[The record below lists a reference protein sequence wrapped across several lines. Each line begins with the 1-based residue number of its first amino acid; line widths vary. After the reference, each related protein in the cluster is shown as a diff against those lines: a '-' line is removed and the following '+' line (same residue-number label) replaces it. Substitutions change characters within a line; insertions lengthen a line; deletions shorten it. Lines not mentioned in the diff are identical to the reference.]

1 MDKKDDESQ
10 ENRYEGK
17 LFSKRPVS
25 PDAGTVK
32 LTFRYAVT
40 FGPAIVLGYWL
51 WMQKLTISQI
61 LLASALAALMG
72 AVAFGFDFFG
82 WHVVGM
88 GFWRRAVPDLR
99 RTEYFAWAKRPDILG
114 IRSSN
119 GRRLILK
126 KFFKVTA
133 LPTNLRGNFS
143 MFVKQLASARASFSF
158 QIVHAPA
165 IVQEGVVES
174 ALPKGVRPRD
184 WREFEVEKDAEWSIP
199 RDHEEKWTTSVLF
212 STSVTARGYLHT
224 KFGIRDL
231 WKRVDANAAS
241 LEAAFVA
248 NYHHA
253 KLEPVVGP
261 DLAHAAQGLFP
272 GPVAQSPKAFKTHLR
287 PADLV
292 KAGPAFLWLYLVWN
306 LTITYLPEFL
316 AWIIISSVAFFTII
330 GLIPALWPVA
340 SGAGDAVYY
349 NPWGKQRFYCLRRY
363 ARTAR
368 GILCLREG
376 TRRASTAGMAVFG
389 HIALQGYADPTKWF
403 RSVLASKVPILYQWE
418 ATPVSFESF
427 RSIAKKDF
435 ASEHVAERAEE
446 ETVPDQ
452 ETFLSYYGGF
462 WLANG
467 MIGTRYDYDLPDLL
481 SPEIFIAPRKACTQQ
496 LRDLC
501 SVTLN
506 SFRDCGLVRLRAQLM
521 RAGVSIMSAHAI
533 HGWESGSGICQFLI
547 AGSTFAPYVQLMPD
561 LKRGLETCI
570 PAEFN
575 TPTNLDNYVIL
586 GNGLNTEILKEEGP
600 AGLSEQCMASPV
612 VVIGGSPHER
622 AAVIQKVALELLSRG
637 EGGIALD
644 STGAWTGL
652 ARATKLSGLW
662 QKVTIQVAGQDFW
675 ADPFALAKVTP
686 GFADA
691 LCDAFTLIFAW
702 NDTQREF
709 LYEAIY
715 KVEEG
720 SLELNAVVHALEMVL
735 AERAKFSGDP
745 VLSVM
750 NTLVAGKNSLF
761 FRSGAANFPA
771 GTWARSNNLV
781 ILDFSPLPEPQQS
794 VARIEVYLYF
804 AFLAKTGNLSTRIYL
819 DDAEQVVTAVKHMN
833 LHLERFAQHFTLGNL
848 PIVAGLGRP
857 ASTFPSFLELFDAA
871 VCLQV
876 RNKRDL
882 HAIAD
887 IMAMDDKAE
896 GGMYSEQRKSSY
908 QIEFVQQLRPGWAVV
923 KRSDRPE
930 PFPIVLHLE
939 EVARLP
945 PVLPGDARVES
956 APVIASPGASD
967 GTPAKGRTTTLIEH
981 DLGPLAGLAAEV
993 LDFLQAA
1000 ASAQDLNGGPVSHKL
1015 LADQLLYKL
1024 QPAQF
1029 KFKMSQKAAMDVR
1042 NRLLDTLAAADYL
1055 RATYRKTPGGGETG
1069 ATCYDITPKYLEAQE
1084 DALRNGSPTLK
1095 GKVAK
1100 QGGRLAGV
1108 SFTEPTPEAGPE
1120 PGAPMPQV
1128 TPGALDE
1135 SFAKMLLPG
1144 LAAARVALLAGKLDD
1159 AAAKAELA
1167 WIRFLARALG
1177 RSPED
1182 VVDFDVDSVVR
1193 MLATFPE
1200 WPFDPEESRV
1210 LWDAFKP
1217 GTWQALDVAS
1227 LNQKI
1232 SELTAFHE
1240 AYQLRG
1246 AGLGK

>member
-1 MDKKDDESQ
+1 MDKKDEDAQ
-10 ENRYEGK
+10 EFKYEGK

-25 PDAGTVK
+25 PDASTAK

-40 FGPAIVLGYWL
+40 FGPAIALGYWL
-51 WMQKLTISQI
+51 WMQEIEIYQI
-61 LLASALAALMG
+61 FLACMLAAFMG
-72 AVAFGFDFFG
+72 AVAFGHDFFG
-82 WHVVGM
+82 WHVVGI
-88 GFWRRAVPDLR
+88 GFWRRAVPDLH

-143 MFVKQLASARASFSF
+143 MFVKQLASARAPFAF
-158 QIVHAPA
+158 QVVHAPS

-174 ALPKGVRPRD
+174 VLPKGVRPRD
-184 WREFEVEKDAEWSIP
+184 WREFEVKKDAGWSVP
-199 RDHEEKWTTSVLF
+199 GDQEEKWTTSVLF

-231 WKRVDANAAS
+231 WKHIDAKAAS
-241 LEAAFVA
+241 LEAAFIA

-253 KLEPVVGP
+253 KLEPVMGV
-261 DLAHAAQGLFP
+261 DLARTVQGLFP
-272 GPVAQSPKAFKTHLR
+272 GSVAQSPKPFKRHVR
-287 PADLV
+287 SADLL
-292 KAGPAFLWLYLVWN
+292 KAGPVFLWLYLIWN
-306 LTITYLPEFL
+306 LTAGYLPEFL
-316 AWIIISSVAFFTII
+316 GWILFLSVTFISVISFVPT
-330 GLIPALWPVA
+330 LWPVT
-340 SGAGDAVYY
+340 SGAGNVVYY
-349 NPWGKQRFYCLRRY
+349 SPWGKQRFYTLRRY
-363 ARTAR
+363 GRTAR

-376 TRRASTAGMAVFG
+376 TRRASTGGMAVFG
-389 HIALQGYADPTKWF
+389 HVALQGYADPAKWF

-427 RSIAKKDF
+427 RSIAKKNF
-435 ASEHVAERAEE
+435 ASEYVAEGAEE
-446 ETVPDQ
+446 ESGADQ
-452 ETFLSYYGGF
+452 ETFMSYWGGF

-467 MIGTRYDYDLPDLL
+467 MIGTRYDYDLPDLI
-481 SPEIFIAPRKACTQQ
+481 SHESFTAPRKACTQQ

-501 SVTLN
+501 AVTLN

-533 HGWESGSGICQFLI
+533 RGWESGSGICQFLM

-575 TPTNLDNYVIL
+575 TPTNLDNYIVL
-586 GNGLNTEILKEEGP
+586 GNGLNTEILREEGP

-612 VVIGGSPHER
+612 AVIGGSPRER

-652 ARATKLSGLW
+652 ARATKQSGLW

-675 ADPFALAKVTP
+675 ADPFALAKITP

-691 LCDAFTLIFAW
+691 LCDAFMLILAW
-702 NDTQREF
+702 NETQRDY
-709 LYEAIY
+709 LHEAIH

-720 SLELNAVVHALEMVL
+720 SLELNAVTHALEMIL
-735 AERAKFSGDP
+735 AERSKYMGDP
-745 VLSVM
+745 VLSTINM
-750 NTLVAGKNSLF
+750 LVAGKNALF

-771 GTWARSNNLV
+771 GTWARSNAIV
-781 ILDFSPLPEPQQS
+781 ILDFSPLPEPQQT
-794 VARIEVYLYF
+794 VARVVTYLYF
-804 AFLAKTGNLSTRIYL
+804 AFLAKAGALSTRVYF
-819 DDAEQVVTAVKHMN
+819 DDAEEVVRLVRGTT
-833 LHLERFAQHFTLGNL
+833 LHVERFAQHFALGNL
-848 PIVAGLGRP
+848 PIVAGIGRP
-857 ASTFPSFLELFDAA
+857 GSAFPSFLELFDAA

-882 HAIAD
+882 KSIAEV
-887 IMAMDDKAE
+887 MAMDDKAE
-896 GGMYSEQRKSSY
+896 GGMYSEHRKSSY

-930 PFPIVLHLE
+930 PFPVVLHLE
-939 EVARLP
+939 DVARLP
-945 PVLPGDARVES
+945 PVPPGDVRVES
-956 APVIASPGASD
+956 APITTPPGAND
-967 GTPAKGRTTTLIEH
+967 GAPIEGTATTLIEH
-981 DLGPLAGLAAEV
+981 DLGPLGGLAAEV

-1000 ASAQDLNGGPVSHKL
+1000 SSAQDLNGGPVSHKL

-1029 KFKMSQKAAMDVR
+1029 KFNLSQKAGMDVR
-1042 NRLLDTLAAADYL
+1042 NRLLDALAAADYL

-1069 ATCYDITPKYLEAQE
+1069 ATCYEVTPKFLEAQE
-1084 DALRNGSPTLK
+1084 DALKNGSQVLREK
-1095 GKVAK
+1095 LAK
-1100 QGGRLAGV
+1100 QGGTLTGV
-1108 SFTEPTPEAGPE
+1108 NFAEPSPE
-1120 PGAPMPQV
+1120 PSTPARAV

-1135 SFAKMLLPG
+1135 SFARALLPG
-1144 LAAARVALLAGKLDD
+1144 LAAARVALLAGKLDE
-1159 AAAKAELA
+1159 AAMKAEHA
-1167 WIRFLARALG
+1167 WARFLAQALG
-1177 RSPED
+1177 RTPED
-1182 VVDFDVDSVVR
+1182 VVDLDVDSLVKT
-1193 MLATFPE
+1193 LAGFPE
-1200 WPFDPEESRV
+1200 WPFDAEESKV

-1217 GTWQALDVAS
+1217 GAWQALDES
-1227 LNQKI
+1227 TLNQKI
-1232 SELTAFHE
+1232 NELSAFHE

-1246 AGLGK
+1246 AGLQK